1 MGDDKEINVK
11 DWINLSSVMI
21 GAVLTILALIWQVPI
36 KGVISVTY
44 LLILSFIFFVNSVS
58 TNSKANF
65 EKRQGNI
72 TNQKLNRWMLF
83 AEYTFG
89 IGFTCVI
96 CAFAILGY
104 EYLIDYGGVRLL
116 SLFLPIT
123 FIVVALILMFTYN
136 IINFDGK
143 LSAFM
148 SIKRN
153 LWAILEVACLVIIV
167 IDYIS
172 RFTTGLALIP

>member
-1 MGDDKEINVK
+1 MGDNKHINVK

-21 GAVLTILALIWQVPI
+21 GAVLTIMALIWQVPTEGI
-36 KGVISVTY
+36 ISASY
-44 LLILSFIFFVNSVS
+44 LLLVSFIFFVNSVS

-65 EKRQGNI
+65 EKKHGTI
-72 TNQKLNRWMLF
+72 TDQKLNRWMLF

-104 EYLIDYGGVRLL
+104 EYLISFSGVRLL
-116 SLFLPIT
+116 SLLLPVT
-123 FIVVALILMFTYN
+123 FIVVALVLMFMYN
-136 IINFDGK
+136 MINYDGK
-143 LSAFM
+143 LSAFK

-153 LWAILEVACLVIIV
+153 LWAILEVACLVVIV
-167 IDYIS
+167 IDYVS
-172 RFTTGLALIP
+172 RYTTGLALIP

>member
-1 MGDDKEINVK
+1 MGDTKKINVK

-21 GAVLTILALIWQVPI
+21 GAVLTIMALIWQVPTEGI
-36 KGVISVTY
+36 ITASY
-44 LLILSFIFFVNSVS
+44 LLLVSFIFFVNSVS

-65 EKRQGNI
+65 EQKHGDI
-72 TNQKLNRWMLF
+72 TEQKLKRWMLF

-104 EYLIDYGGVRLL
+104 EYLINFSGVRLL
-116 SLFLPIT
+116 SLFLPVT
-123 FIVVALILMFTYN
+123 FIIVALILMFMYN
-136 IINFDGK
+136 IINYDGK
-143 LSAFM
+143 LSAFK

-153 LWAILEVACLVIIV
+153 LWAILEVACLVVII
-167 IDYIS
+167 IDYVS
-172 RFTTGLALIP
+172 RYTTGLALIP

>member
-1 MGDDKEINVK
+1 MGDIKQINVK

-21 GAVLTILALIWQVPI
+21 GAVLTILALIWQVPTEGI
-36 KGVISVTY
+36 VSATY
-44 LLILSFIFFVNSVS
+44 LLLVSFIFFVNSVS

-65 EKRQGNI
+65 EKEHGDI
-72 TNQKLNRWMLF
+72 TEQKLKKWMIF

-104 EYLIDYGGVRLL
+104 EYLINFQGVRLL
-116 SLFLPIT
+116 SLFLPIV
-123 FIVVALILMFTYN
+123 FIVAALVLMFLYN

-143 LSAFM
+143 LSAFK

-153 LWAILEVACLVIIV
+153 LWAILEIACLVVIV

-172 RFTTGLALIP
+172 RSINGIPLIP

>member
-44 LLILSFIFFVNSVS
+44 LLMLSFIFFVNSVS

-65 EKRQGNI
+65 EKRQGKI

-104 EYLIDYGGVRLL
+104 EYLINFGGVRLL
-116 SLFLPIT
+116 ALLLPIT
-123 FIVVALILMFTYN
+123 FIITALVLMFMYN

-153 LWAILEVACLVIIV
+153 IWALLEVTCIVIIV
-167 IDYIS
+167 IDYFMRS
-172 RFTTGLALIP
+172 TTGLALIP

>member
-1 MGDDKEINVK
+1 MDDDKQINVK

-21 GAVLTILALIWQVPI
+21 GAVLTIMALIWQVPTEGI
-36 KGVISVTY
+36 ISASY
-44 LLILSFIFFVNSVS
+44 LLMVSFIFFVNSVS

-65 EKRQGNI
+65 DKQFRNI
-72 TNQKLNRWMLF
+72 TDQKLKRWMAF

-104 EYLIDYGGVRLL
+104 EYLINFSGVRLL

-123 FIVVALILMFTYN
+123 FIVVALVLMFLYN
-136 IINFDGK
+136 IINYDGK
-143 LSAFM
+143 LSAFK

-153 LWAILEVACLVIIV
+153 IWAILEVACLVIII
-167 IDYIS
+167 IDYVS

>member
-1 MGDDKEINVK
+1 MGETKKINVK

-21 GAVLTILALIWQVPI
+21 GAVLTILALIWQVPTNGI
-36 KGVISVTY
+36 ISASY
-44 LLILSFIFFVNSVS
+44 LLMISFIFFVNSVS

-65 EKRQGNI
+65 EQEHRDI
-72 TNQKLNRWMLF
+72 TEQKLKQWMLF

-104 EYLIDYGGVRLL
+104 EYLINFSGVRLL
-116 SLFLPIT
+116 SLLLPVT
-123 FIVVALILMFTYN
+123 FIAVALVLMFTYN
-136 IINFDGK
+136 VINYDGK
-143 LSAFM
+143 LSAFK

-153 LWAILEVACLVIIV
+153 LWAILEVACLVVII

-172 RFTTGLALIP
+172 RYTTGIPLIP

>member
-1 MGDDKEINVK
+1 MGDVKEINVK

-21 GAVLTILALIWQVPI
+21 GAVLTILALIWQIPTEGI
-36 KGVISVTY
+36 ISASY
-44 LLILSFIFFVNSVS
+44 LLMLSFIFFVNSVS

-65 EKRQGNI
+65 EKQHGNI
-72 TNQKLNRWMLF
+72 TAQKLKRWMLF

-89 IGFTCVI
+89 IGFTCVV

-104 EYLIDYGGVRLL
+104 EYLINFAGVRLL
-116 SLFLPIT
+116 SLLLPIT
-123 FIVVALILMFTYN
+123 FIIVALVLMFMYN
-136 IINFDGK
+136 VINYDGK

-148 SIKRN
+148 SVKRN

-172 RFTTGLALIP
+172 RFNSGIALIP

>member
-1 MGDDKEINVK
+1 MGDDKHINVK

-21 GAVLTILALIWQVPI
+21 GAVLTIMALIWQVPTEGI
-36 KGVISVTY
+36 ISASY
-44 LLILSFIFFVNSVS
+44 LLLISFIFFVNSVS

-65 EKRQGNI
+65 EKKHGNI
-72 TNQKLNRWMLF
+72 TDQKLKRWMDF

-104 EYLIDYGGVRLL
+104 EYLINFSGVRLL

-123 FIVVALILMFTYN
+123 FILVALVLMFMYN
-136 IINFDGK
+136 IINYDGK
-143 LSAFM
+143 LSAFK

-153 LWAILEVACLVIIV
+153 IWAILEVACLVIII

-172 RFTTGLALIP
+172 RYSTGIPLIP

>member
-1 MGDDKEINVK
+1 MGDVKEINVK

-21 GAVLTILALIWQVPI
+21 GAVLTILALIWQIPTEGI
-36 KGVISVTY
+36 ISASY
-44 LLILSFIFFVNSVS
+44 LLMLSFIFFVNSVS

-65 EKRQGNI
+65 EKQHGNI
-72 TNQKLNRWMLF
+72 TAQKLKRWM
-83 AEYTFG
+83 
-89 IGFTCVI
+89 V

-104 EYLIDYGGVRLL
+104 EYLINFAGVRLL
-116 SLFLPIT
+116 SLLLPIT
-123 FIVVALILMFTYN
+123 FIIVALVLMFMYN
-136 IINFDGK
+136 VINYDGK

-148 SIKRN
+148 SVKRN

-172 RFTTGLALIP
+172 RFNSGIALIP

>member
-1 MGDDKEINVK
+1 MSEVKKINVK

-21 GAVLTILALIWQVPI
+21 GAVLTILALIWQVPTDGI
-36 KGVISVTY
+36 ISASY
-44 LLILSFIFFVNSVS
+44 LLMISFIFFVNSVS

-65 EKRQGNI
+65 EQQQGNI
-72 TNQKLNRWMLF
+72 TEQKLNRWMLF

-96 CAFAILGY
+96 CAFAILSY
-104 EYLIDYGGVRLL
+104 EYLISFSGVRLL

-123 FIVVALILMFTYN
+123 FIIVTLFLMFMYN
-136 IINFDGK
+136 IINYDGK
-143 LSAFM
+143 LSAFK

-153 LWAILEVACLVIIV
+153 LWAILEIACLVIII
-167 IDYIS
+167 IDYLS
-172 RFTTGLALIP
+172 RSTTGIALIP